1 MTNVLKFLVQNK
13 CIGIQY
19 QPVRSYVVRVL
30 FILEVVKRGSF
41 LTNGIYEK
49 EKKYSGINYG
59 LTDFFGTTSSK
70 IALRDKN

>member
-1 MTNVLKFLVQNK
+1 M
-13 CIGIQY
+13 
-19 QPVRSYVVRVL
+19 VRVL